1 MWLIFTQTCLLAC
14 SWQLNSANKI
24 SWQVV
29 FFLSCASQD
38 TVMSEI
44 WCFTDKLIAEKSQVE
59 NFHWC
64 MTKGRAGQGTSIQQR
79 SYCSWNYWEK
89 MSPKLVRVSMLALV
103 KHRKLQR
110 WTLSIR
116 TGPQVHVCCLPGE
129 HTEPGCTMG
138 RGRRHCDALV
148 NAKLILESNAGM
160 GHPGQELGHVSKNAN
175 ECIV

>member
-1 MWLIFTQTCLLAC
+1 MILKRRVVDLYPNMLISLQLAAY
-14 SWQLNSANKI
+14 SANKI

-38 TVMSEI
+38 TVTSDI
-44 WCFTDKLIAEKSQVE
+44 WWFTDKLIAEKSQVE

-64 MTKGRAGQGTSIQQR
+64 MTKGRAGQGNSIQQR
-79 SYCSWNYWEK
+79 SYCSWNCLEK
-89 MSPKLVRVSMLALV
+89 MSPKLVRVS
-103 KHRKLQR
+103 
-110 WTLSIR
+110 TLSIR

-138 RGRRHCDALV
+138 IGRRHCDALV
-148 NAKLILESNAGM
+148 NAKLILEPNAGM